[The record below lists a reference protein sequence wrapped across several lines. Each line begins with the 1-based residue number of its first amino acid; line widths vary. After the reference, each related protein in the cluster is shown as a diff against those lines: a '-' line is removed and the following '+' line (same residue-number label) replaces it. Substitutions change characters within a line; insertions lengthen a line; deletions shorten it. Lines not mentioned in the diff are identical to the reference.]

1 MITCCLISIISS
13 KQKRDHKTMSSYGN
27 SSVKQNLI
35 VLIVQ
40 RSTEKTHAPCALHLK
55 SLSIESLCL
64 LAVDTSLHGR
74 STGTKSTATTT
85 AKAGSATLKTKERT
99 LLSVY
104 KLFACISSKKT
115 ECTQQFTNVNKM
127 LYLHRI
133 KINPCIHQVKNTAD
147 LPN

>member
-115 ECTQQFTNVNKM
+115 ECTRSSQM
-127 LYLHRI
+127 LI
-133 KINPCIHQVKNTAD
+133 KCCIYIALKLIPAYTK
-147 LPN
+147 